1 MRSKRSVPDRL
12 FLILTEPEASFDKLS
27 GELCCTGASVL
38 LARDGSS
45 AMKALREHNAR
56 ISCLVTDT
64 AVLGGVSGRALPFW
78 YRFYNPFGPVIYLS
92 QNPSQEFVTVQ
103 YSGVLKRRCRSAEVI
118 REISRIEEE
127 VRTAHAADAR
137 IAGWTLSA

>member
-1 MRSKRSVPDRL
+1 
-12 FLILTEPEASFDKLS
+12 LILVLAEPEASFDKLS
-27 GELCCTGASVL
+27 SELCRTGASVL
-38 LARDGSS
+38 LAGDGSS
-45 AMKALREHNAR
+45 AMRALREHNVR
-56 ISCLVTDT
+56 ISSLVTDT
-64 AVLGGVSGRALPFW
+64 AVRGGLSGRALPFW

-92 QNPSQEFVTVQ
+92 HEPSHEFVTVQ

-127 VRTAHAADAR
+127 VRSAYAADAR